1 MMYVPLL
8 TPLHLTVSAGSGS
21 HSPFPIQVDVLEPMS
36 ECLGKGQSNVIL
48 LPGIAG
54 SA

>member
-1 MMYVPLL
+1 MI
-8 TPLHLTVSAGSGS
+8 VSAESGS
-21 HSPFPIQVDVLEPMS
+21 HSPFPMQVDVLEPIS